1 MLHSLVGET
10 VFLEIFSGNTAVS
23 KTFNKS
29 SSRGP
34 STANKSS
41 SIYERVTDQILSAL
55 SRGVVPWRKPW
66 KGREFLPCNA
76 ASKRIYA
83 GVNLFTLGVAPF
95 SDHRWLTVR
104 QANELGGHVRKGER
118 GSLVVFWKILSG
130 SADDEGSKR
139 TIPLLRHF
147 IVFNVE
153 QIEGASIEPLAQA
166 QPVARIETAEAVVE
180 SMPSPPR
187 LAVHSTSAFYR
198 TADDL
203 VAMPRIESFQSADSY
218 YATLF
223 HELSHATG
231 HPSRL
236 NRPGVA
242 QTTHFGS
249 EDYSREELVAE
260 LASAFV
266 CAEIGLDNS
275 LIADSASYISGW
287 LDALK
292 RDPKA
297 IVLASSQARRAADFI
312 LARHATSEHS
322 APP

>member
-1 MLHSLVGET
+1 M
-10 VFLEIFSGNTAVS
+10 
-23 KTFNKS
+23 
-29 SSRGP
+29 
-34 STANKSS
+34 
-41 SIYERVTDQILSAL
+41 
-55 SRGVVPWRKPW
+55 
-66 KGREFLPCNA
+66 
-76 ASKRIYA
+76 
-83 GVNLFTLGVAPF
+83 
-95 SDHRWLTVR
+95 
-104 QANELGGHVRKGER
+104 
-118 GSLVVFWKILSG
+118 VVFWKILSE
-130 SADDEGSKR
+130 SADDEDSKR

-153 QIEGASIEPLAQA
+153 QIEGASIEPLPRA

-180 SMPSPPR
+180 SMPSPPK

-198 TADDL
+198 PADDL

-287 LDALK
+287 LDALR

-297 IVLASSQARRAADFI
+297 VVLASTQARRAADYI
-312 LARHATSEHS
+312 LARQASPEPS

>member
-1 MLHSLVGET
+1 MAKNLNKQSNRDDS
-10 VFLEIFSGNTAVS
+10 IA
-23 KTFNKS
+23 KTTS
-29 SSRGP
+29 SV
-34 STANKSS
+34 
-41 SIYERVTDQILSAL
+41 YERVTDQIVSAL

-76 ASKRIYA
+76 ASKRLYA
-83 GVNLFTLGVAPF
+83 GVNLFTLGLAPF

-104 QANELGGHVRKGER
+104 QANELGGHVRNGER

-130 SADDEGSKR
+130 SADDEESKR

-153 QIEGASIEPLAQA
+153 QIEGASVEPLPQA
-166 QPVARIETAEAVVE
+166 QPVAKIETAEAVVD

-187 LAVHSTSAFYR
+187 LAVHATSAFYR
-198 TADDL
+198 PSDDL

-287 LDALK
+287 LVALK

-297 IVLASSQARRAADFI
+297 IVLAATQARRAADYI
-312 LARHATSEHS
+312 LARHATPEPS